1 MPFPALL
8 SVYWTSRKALLA
20 GISQKS
26 VSKGCKTKIS
36 VQLVVTIET
45 TSLMKNLKYFPF
57 QGEWA
62 HDNQEAK
69 DKFQE
74 GTPVVVNPLFDYFTA
89 ACSVCKELLVVDSS
103 LWE

>member
-1 MPFPALL
+1 M
-8 SVYWTSRKALLA
+8 
-20 GISQKS
+20 
-26 VSKGCKTKIS
+26 
-36 VQLVVTIET
+36 VVTIET
-45 TSLMKNLKYFPF
+45 TSLMKNLKYFLF

-74 GTPVVVNPLFDYFTA
+74 GTPVVANPLFDYLTA